1 MEVQD
6 YIQIFSKRKRVIIFS
21 FLLVFLVAGV
31 HTVLTPKQYRSTTTM
46 LIISQK
52 VPEEFVRS
60 TVTMG
65 PEDRIPIIEQQIKS
79 RTRVKKVMEEVG
91 LFAEARKKGL
101 EDEAIGAMIN
111 RIELG
116 VTEDPRKGGRAQTE
130 SDVFSISFFL
140 EDPML
145 AMLTTSR
152 IASLFVEE
160 NLKLREKQA
169 VGTSE
174 FLDSQLKETKAKLDV
189 QEEKVKRYKMRFS
202 GGLPEE
208 LATNLNNLG
217 RLQQQENMIAAEI
230 RDLNSRKIALQTQLR
245 MLERGSYAIF
255 HDDGKVEVDTSED
268 SAIVIARQLNEKS
281 RLLIELSAKFTD
293 KYPDVVRLRGE
304 VEELEKKLAEIPM
317 SARSSNEN
325 DSNGNEK
332 NVTNSRTYLPLTG
345 KEMEAS
351 RLLKAQISSME
362 ADIKALSR
370 RREIIGR
377 KIYAVQAE
385 VDRAPRRGQEL
396 ITLTRDYE
404 NLKLL
409 YNDLQAKKTEADISQ
424 DLEMRMKGAQFQ
436 ILDPANLPKRP
447 FKPNIRKIFGLA
459 FLMAGFLGFGG
470 AIGLEKMDLS
480 LRGVTDFKHF
490 FDIPILA
497 SIPIL
502 ETMEIDRRPNL
513 RRKAIIAGVVS
524 FAFAFFAFLLFLL
537 KY

>member
-217 RLQQQENMIAAEI
+217 RLQQQENMIAGEI
-230 RDLNSRKIALQTQLR
+230 RDLNRRKIALQTQR
-245 MLERGSYAIF
+245 SMLERGSYAIF

-268 SAIVIARQLNEKS
+268 SAIVIARQLNEKH
-281 RLLIELSAKFTD
+281 
-293 KYPDVVRLRGE
+293 G
-304 VEELEKKLAEIPM
+304 
-317 SARSSNEN
+317 
-325 DSNGNEK
+325 
-332 NVTNSRTYLPLTG
+332 
-345 KEMEAS
+345 
-351 RLLKAQISSME
+351 
-362 ADIKALSR
+362 
-370 RREIIGR
+370 
-377 KIYAVQAE
+377 
-385 VDRAPRRGQEL
+385 
-396 ITLTRDYE
+396 
-404 NLKLL
+404 
-409 YNDLQAKKTEADISQ
+409 
-424 DLEMRMKGAQFQ
+424 
-436 ILDPANLPKRP
+436 
-447 FKPNIRKIFGLA
+447 
-459 FLMAGFLGFGG
+459 
-470 AIGLEKMDLS
+470 
-480 LRGVTDFKHF
+480 
-490 FDIPILA
+490 
-497 SIPIL
+497 
-502 ETMEIDRRPNL
+502 
-513 RRKAIIAGVVS
+513 
-524 FAFAFFAFLLFLL
+524 
-537 KY
+537 

>member
-208 LATNLNNLG
+208 LATNL
-217 RLQQQENMIAAEI
+217 LQQQENMIAAEI

>member
-1 MEVQD
+1 MEVHD
-6 YIQIFSKRKRVIIFS
+6 YLQILTKRKWVIIFS
-21 FLLVFLVAGV
+21 FLFMFLGASW
-31 HTVLTPKQYRSTTTM
+31 HIFTTPKQYKSTTTI
-46 LIISQK
+46 LITPQR

-60 TVTMG
+60 TVTLG
-65 PEDRIPIIEQQIKS
+65 LEDRLPVIEQQIKS
-79 RTRVKKVMEEVG
+79 RMRVKRVMEEVG
-91 LFAEARKKGL
+91 LFAKARKEGL
-101 EDEAIGAMIN
+101 EDEAIGAMIK
-111 RIELG
+111 RIEIDAG
-116 VTEDPRKGGRAQTE
+116 ADPKGRPATE
-130 SDVFSISFFL
+130 SDIFSISFML
-140 EDPML
+140 EDPTL

-152 IASLFVEE
+152 IASLFIEE

-174 FLDSQLKETKAKLDV
+174 FLDSQLKETKAKLDA

-217 RLQQQENMIAAEI
+217 RLQQQEGMIAAEI
-230 RDLNSRKIALQTQLR
+230 RDLKSRKIALQTQR
-245 MLERGSYAIF
+245 SMLERGSYAIF

-268 SAIVIARQLNEKS
+268 SAIVIARQLNEKR

-304 VEELEKKLAEIPM
+304 VEELERRLAEIPM

-345 KEMEAS
+345 REMEAS
-351 RLLKAQISSME
+351 SLLETQMSSME
-362 ADIKALSR
+362 ADIKALNR
-370 RREIIGR
+370 RREIISR
-377 KIYAVQAE
+377 KIFAVQAA

-404 NLKLL
+404 NLKAL

-436 ILDPANLPKRP
+436 ILDPANLPKKP
-447 FKPNIRKIFGLA
+447 FKPNIKKILGLA
-459 FLMAGFLGFGG
+459 FLFAGFFGFGG
-470 AIGLEKMDLS
+470 AVGLEIMDLS